1 MAEPTMDTR
10 EHLLNNVRKNQPA
23 TRQLPAIPAFHRE
36 TESLVSVFER
46 SLKYMAGAFVESP
59 PPNFSAYLREKFPD
73 AKNICSVAPEYAGNK
88 KPEDYSNWADA
99 AEIDVTIVRSPL
111 AVAETGSV
119 LLTENELRVNTI
131 GFLAHDIVI
140 LLDPKDIVEDI
151 HDAYQHPAFRE
162 NKYAVLMTG
171 PSGSADIGG
180 KTVHP
185 AQGIMTLTVIMW
197 PVGR

>member
-1 MAEPTMDTR
+1 MDTR

-99 AEIDVTIVRSPL
+99 AETFTMLIST
-111 AVAETGSV
+111 
-119 LLTENELRVNTI
+119 LLLERTNMRCL
-131 GFLAHDIVI
+131 
-140 LLDPKDIVEDI
+140 
-151 HDAYQHPAFRE
+151 
-162 NKYAVLMTG
+162 
-171 PSGSADIGG
+171 
-180 KTVHP
+180 
-185 AQGIMTLTVIMW
+185 
-197 PVGR
+197 